1 MKNIIDIVILA
12 AGKGSRMKSNL
23 PKVLQPLAAKP
34 LLAHVLETAQSL
46 ENAKTHIV
54 IGHGAELVKEE
65 FKSANISSWILQNEQ
80 LGTGHAVDIALPE
93 LEKDSVS
100 LVLYGDV
107 PLIKT
112 ETLNELLDKVTDESM
127 GLLTVSLEDS
137 NGYGRIIRDDS
148 NNITAIIEQ
157 KDANKEQLLIKE
169 VNTGILAIK
178 TEQLRR
184 YLPKL
189 SNNNAQGEYY
199 LTDIIAMSVEHGV
212 LVNALCIE
220 DEMQVQGVNDKKQLA
235 TLERNYQRQLAE
247 DLMTLGA
254 TLIDPNRIDI
264 RGNMAVGQ
272 DVAIDVN
279 CIFQGEVRLGD
290 NVRIGANCIVGE
302 IGKSVLI
309 GNNVDIKANTIIEDA
324 IIGDNC
330 VIGPYARLR
339 PATHLANNA
348 KIGNFVETKKS
359 TIGEGSK
366 VNHLTYIGDAIIGKE
381 VNIGAGT
388 ITCNYD
394 GLNKF
399 QTIIEDNAFI
409 GSNSS
414 LVAPVT
420 IGRMATIG
428 AGSTIAIDV
437 PEDNLAVT
445 RAKQR
450 NISTWSRPT
459 KKK

>member
-450 NISTWSRPT
+450 NISNWSRPT